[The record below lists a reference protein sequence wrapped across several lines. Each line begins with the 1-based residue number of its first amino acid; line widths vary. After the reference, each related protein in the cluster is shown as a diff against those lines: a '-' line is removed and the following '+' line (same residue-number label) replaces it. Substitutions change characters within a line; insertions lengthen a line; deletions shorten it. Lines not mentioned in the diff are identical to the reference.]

1 MAYRMVI
8 ADDEAIIRMDLR
20 EMLEEY
26 GHEVV
31 GMADNGETAW
41 QLVRQEKPD
50 VVLLDIKMPTLDGIQ
65 AARRIGHEHLA
76 PVLLL
81 TAYSQQEMVAKA
93 KSSGVFGY
101 VVKPV
106 SPQRL
111 FPAIEIAVAQFSRQE
126 ESYRQMAAMR
136 ERIETRKQVE
146 RAKDVMAAQF
156 HLPEAEAYRRL
167 QQYSMKHGIALR
179 EVAAAVI
186 KQAGEK
192 KK

>member
-81 TAYSQQEMVAKA
+81 TAYSCLLYT
-93 KSSGVFGY
+93 SD
-101 VVKPV
+101 
-106 SPQRL
+106 
-111 FPAIEIAVAQFSRQE
+111 
-126 ESYRQMAAMR
+126 AA
-136 ERIETRKQVE
+136 
-146 RAKDVMAAQF
+146 DD
-156 HLPEAEAYRRL
+156 
-167 QQYSMKHGIALR
+167 YS
-179 EVAAAVI
+179 
-186 KQAGEK
+186 
-192 KK
+192 